1 MPNWKKVLTSG
12 SDASL
17 NTLTVTNG
25 ITGSLLGTAS
35 YASQALSSSFA
46 TTASYVLQAVSASFA
61 TTSTT
66 QTAGNSTTAVATTA
80 FVTTADN
87 LKANLA
93 TPTFTTN
100 ITTPLIIGG
109 TAVGSALTYKT
120 TTGIGT
126 TDAHIFQVGNNGT
139 TEAMRILNNGNVGI
153 GTTTPTSKLEVYN
166 TDIARGFQSNT
177 TLTTAT
183 AAFSTAVGSIFDITP
198 QTDISTAYAIGI
210 SFSNRGTQSITSS
223 TAGLMGFSNTSNNRA
238 TGGTLTNFTGN
249 FVNVNNPGV
258 GSTITNLNCNWV
270 QASSNAGTITNWYGF
285 RVENQTITT
294 TLTAAYHSAIAAA
307 SNRYNLYMVGTAQN
321 YFAGNVGIGTS
332 SPTEKLHVVNT
343 DGAISNIYSTG
354 NIVPTSGGSQNN
366 FDTTTTPA
374 SDISRYFNTA
384 IVLRNAGTQSITS
397 ATQGACALGVFAY
410 NSATAGTL
418 TNFTGQNFDLRNLS
432 TGVITNLNGI
442 KHETATNTGTVTN
455 YYAHRVLPQTI
466 GSTLCVGYGSAI
478 ASGTGRYN
486 LYMDGTAQNYFAGNV
501 GIGNP
506 TPTSKLEVYKN
517 NSSTVIGNDA
527 TFSLTN
533 TSATNNNFSSLFFQ
547 DANTFPV
554 GQVSVQITDHTNH
567 IADLVFATRSGVS
580 GALYT
585 EKMRIMSNGRV
596 GIGTATPTAVL
607 HLKAGTATANT
618 SPLKFTS
625 GATMS
630 IAEAGSVEFLTD
642 AYYGTITTGAARKT
656 FAFLE
661 SPTFTGTPTLPT
673 GTIAVTQA
681 SNTNNTTVA
690 TTAYADANQIF
701 SATASLSSDQIK
713 ALFTTPI
720 QIVANPGSGKY
731 IEVIS
736 ATSEMTFATA
746 AYTTN
751 TTLQIISSGSDTAQ
765 VEDPVALLS
774 TVSRNSKFADVT
786 ISTGLTTGT
795 QVLSNVSLVV
805 KAKNGNPGVGA
816 GTAKIKLLYRIVT
829 I

>member
-1 MPNWKKVLTSG
+1 MPNWRKVITSG

-46 TTASYVLQAVSASFA
+46 TTASYVLQAISASFA

-109 TAVGSALTYKT
+109 TAVGSTLTYKT
-120 TTGIGT
+120 TTGVGT
-126 TDAHIFQVGNNGT
+126 TDAHIFQVGNNGATESMRITNTGDIGIGT
-139 TEAMRILNNGNVGI
+139 TSPVSLLNISNTPVGGTTGGNPTFTFLDTRNLNAGGWLANTIPLGTIQAYTTDPSTTPNPIGAITFIAPQLAGSSPACDISFSTGDSGTFTERMRILNSGKVGI
-153 GTTTPTSKLEVYN
+153 GTTNPTDFVE
-166 TDIARGFQSNT
+166 IADAT
-177 TLTTAT
+177 TTAGAAGLVIRQSGANVST
-183 AAFSTAVGSIFDITP
+183 GYAAFFNKTGASVTNI
-198 QTDISTAYAIGI
+198 
-210 SFSNRGTQSITSS
+210 
-223 TAGLMGFSNTSNNRA
+223 AGYFTA
-238 TGGTLTNFTGN
+238 TG
-249 FVNVNNPGV
+249 
-258 GSTITNLNCNWV
+258 
-270 QASSNAGTITNWYGF
+270 
-285 RVENQTITT
+285 
-294 TLTAAYHSAIAAA
+294 
-307 SNRYNLYMVGTAQN
+307 
-321 YFAGNVGIGTS
+321 
-332 SPTEKLHVVNT
+332 
-343 DGAISNIYSTG
+343 
-354 NIVPTSGGSQNN
+354 
-366 FDTTTTPA
+366 
-374 SDISRYFNTA
+374 
-384 IVLRNAGTQSITS
+384 
-397 ATQGACALGVFAY
+397 
-410 NSATAGTL
+410 
-418 TNFTGQNFDLRNLS
+418 
-432 TGVITNLNGI
+432 
-442 KHETATNTGTVTN
+442 
-455 YYAHRVLPQTI
+455 
-466 GSTLCVGYGSAI
+466 
-478 ASGTGRYN
+478 
-486 LYMDGTAQNYFAGNV
+486 
-501 GIGNP
+501 
-506 TPTSKLEVYKN
+506 
-517 NSSTVIGNDA
+517 
-527 TFSLTN
+527 
-533 TSATNNNFSSLFFQ
+533 ATNNYAIIVPS
-547 DANTFPV
+547 T
-554 GQVSVQITDHTNH
+554 G
-567 IADLVFATRSGVS
+567 
-580 GALYT
+580 
-585 EKMRIMSNGRV
+585 GRV

-618 SPLKFTS
+618 APLKFTS

-701 SATASLSSDQIK
+701 SATASLSSAQIK

-751 TTLQIISSGSDTAQ
+751 TTLQIISSGSNVAQ

-774 TVSRNSKFADVT
+774 TVSRNSKFVEAT
-786 ISTGLTTGT
+786 IGTGATTET
-795 QVLSNVSLVV
+795 QILSNVSLVV
-805 KAKNGNPGVGA
+805 KAKTGNPGVGA